1 MVALSV
7 AHSVD
12 YWAASKDLMMVDERD
27 AKTAVDLAARSVD
40 QKVAWTEETMV
51 VSLVVCLVVG

>member
-1 MVALSV
+1 
-7 AHSVD
+7 
-12 YWAASKDLMMVDERD
+12 MVDERD
-27 AKTAVDLAARSVD
+27 AMTAVDLAARSVD